1 MSSRDDVPAFRLRPP
16 RLPGDLISRPRVGG
30 AILATAAG
38 AGCVLACAPG
48 YGATTAV
55 QQALAGSAD
64 GVAWVGLDATVND
77 ETARGLLRSA
87 VRAPGVGSGPVRER
101 LAQMDSVWV
110 VIDGIVPD
118 VHGDLVQD
126 LTDLCSDLPPSARL
140 VVTTSGQ
147 LELPGVRHFDEAL
160 LAFEPD
166 EAFELITRRNPSPN
180 LDDVA
185 DLIAAADGWASA
197 LIAGAQLM
205 PAQEIAGWLR
215 STAARELLLGWF
227 EELPADHRDLLTRTA
242 VLEELNDGLVAVLL
256 GEPDVAERLGRVGAG
271 HAYVRRC
278 DPPPG
283 HDGVWWRR
291 HPLLT
296 ALLRQRNDPQ
306 AVAQHQLAAQWFQE
320 VGDVRAAISH
330 LIAGGQ
336 MQAVAQLLNEHESGW
351 LSQGEGATV
360 LLWYDSI
367 ADTHGDRIEAL
378 LRVAW
383 GRAFSR
389 DIVAA
394 DASLAALRSQ
404 IDSQQAQLR
413 SSEELDRWLRWDAE
427 ESLLRA
433 YLAPY
438 HGDPATVIT
447 AGRKASSRGDS
458 SHRRDAD
465 QLAPVLVGRALMWSG
480 QPEAAE
486 ELVTGLLTKPHAN
499 DVIRELHLAGL
510 HALALC
516 GVGRVRAAQDVVDH
530 MQRWIDS
537 GGIDPMNIEMFAPGL
552 AQVWVDVDSGRLVAA
567 AERGQDVLA
576 RAQAVGHLC
585 DATSAAILLA
595 GIDIVRGD
603 FGAAMRSLARGR
615 ELALSHTADSTLT
628 VPLDQ
633 VQALAHIAAGDQ
645 VRAERLIHA
654 LPPSSTRSL
663 LAARAGLSRQPVLT
677 RRTLEALEAKVPRTS
692 AERHLL
698 LAAVHAKQNRRIA
711 QGHLRKAAA
720 IAAENGMRHLLVPAV
735 GSVVDLAHETALE
748 FEDPNLSWLLTRSG
762 EAVVSDVPQSWNLSR
777 GELQLLAILP
787 TRAKNVEIAELFGVS
802 VNTVKTRLRR
812 LYAKLDAANR
822 DEAIERARERGL
834 IQ

>member
-1 MSSRDDVPAFRLRPP
+1 MSPPDDLPAFRLRQP
-16 RLPGDLISRPRVGG
+16 RVPADLVARPRVTA
-30 AILATAAG
+30 AILATAPGTAS
-38 AGCVLACAPG
+38 VLACAPG
-48 YGATTAV
+48 YGVTTAV

-64 GVAWVGLDATVND
+64 AVAWVGLDCTVSD
-77 ETARGLLRSA
+77 EVARGLLQAS
-87 VRAPGVGSGPVRER
+87 VVAPGIDVAQVRTR
-101 LAQMDSVWV
+101 LAAMDSVWL
-110 VIDGIVPD
+110 VIDGLVPE
-118 VHGDLVQD
+118 VHQNLLRDLAE
-126 LTDLCSDLPPSARL
+126 LCADLPRSARL
-140 VVTTSGQ
+140 VITTAADVD
-147 LELPGVRHFDEAL
+147 LPGVRHFDEAL

-166 EAFELITRRNPSPN
+166 EAFELITRRNPAPN
-180 LDDVA
+180 MDDVA
-185 DLIAAADGWASA
+185 ALIAAADGWASA
-197 LIAGAQLM
+197 LIAGAHLM

-215 STAARELLLGWF
+215 NTAARELLLGWF
-227 EELPADHRDLLTRTA
+227 EELPADNRDLLTQTA
-242 VLEELNDGLVAVLL
+242 VLEELHEGPVALMLRV
-256 GEPDVAERLGRVGAG
+256 PDAAERLGRLCTE
-271 HAYVRRC
+271 HDYVRRC

-283 HDGVWWRR
+283 HEGVWWRR

-306 AVAQHQLAAQWFQE
+306 AVSHHQLAAQWFRG
-320 VGDVRAAISH
+320 VGDLRSAISH

-336 MQAVAQLLNEHESGW
+336 MSAVAELLNEHESGW
-351 LSQGEGATV
+351 LSTGEAETV
-360 LLWYDSI
+360 LQWYDSI
-367 ADTHGDRIEAL
+367 SDSFSDRSEAL

-383 GRAFSR
+383 GQAFSR

-404 IDSQQAQLR
+404 IDSQQAQLK
-413 SSEELDRWLRWDAE
+413 SSEELDRWLQWDAE
-427 ESLLRA
+427 EALLRA
-433 YLAPY
+433 YLAAY

-447 AGRKASSRGDS
+447 AGRKAMSRRES
-458 SHRRDAD
+458 PERRDAD
-465 QLAPVLVGRALMWSG
+465 QLGPVLVGRGLMWSG
-480 QPEAAE
+480 HPEAAE
-486 ELVTGLLTKPHAN
+486 ELVTGLLIKPHSN

-530 MQRWIDS
+530 MQRWIES
-537 GGIDPMNIEMFAPGL
+537 GGIDPMNIQMFAPGL
-552 AQVWVDVDSGRLVAA
+552 AQVWVDLDSGRLLAA
-567 AERGQDVLA
+567 GDRGRDVLA
-576 RAQAVGHLC
+576 GAQEVGHLC
-585 DATSAAILLA
+585 DATWAAILLA
-595 GIDIVRGD
+595 RIDIVRGD
-603 FGAAMRSLARGR
+603 FGAAMRSLAWGR

-654 LPPSSTRSL
+654 LPPSATRSL

-677 RRTLEALEAKVPRTS
+677 RRTLEVLAAQVPRTS

-698 LAAVHAKQNRRIA
+698 LAAVHDQQNRRIA

-735 GSVVDLAHETALE
+735 GSVLDLAQETALE
-748 FEDPNLSWLLTRSG
+748 FDDGNLTWLLRRSE
-762 EAVVSDVPQSWNLSR
+762 EAVVSDTPQSWNLSR
-777 GELQLLAILP
+777 GELQLLTILP
-787 TRAKNVEIAELFGVS
+787 TRAKNIEIAELFGVS